1 MWWTCTT
8 SGSLIINPTESEKT
22 ILGLALGSP
31 TLYGDRLQDLD
42 GLLQLRPHQLILG
55 ALEALYSKHKTYD
68 LILLHDSFSEPDLK
82 EVGGASYLGS
92 LMSGLPESASFDA
105 LIDTLRE
112 AAKRRQY
119 AGIADRLMSAL
130 ASGEN
135 NDYLERIVQASVIK
149 DEQIKTP
156 TIKIAAGEAA
166 KNLDEIRNM
175 GVDLSFGIKQLD
187 DSLGG
192 IRRKKLYTIGGRTS
206 QGKTTVCAN
215 LIRENLVQNKRAK
228 IYYNGFENVDE
239 MPVRLAALNSKVR
252 LDHFLKPHLISE
264 EDYQSAQ
271 LALADLTEYDD
282 RLLIAFGDSVK
293 TMRQVCKSYRP
304 DIVFVDYIQRL
315 AHKYDLGG
323 SDRLSHAIGKA
334 VSDLQDLAIDF
345 NCAMFCCSQFKRAS
359 SEFRGKE
366 PSIED
371 LKESGDIENESD
383 NIILLWW
390 PWRETLDD
398 KRYIPNQYRFL
409 VRKNKLGPCL
419 DVYSK
424 IDLETLSISDF

>member
-1 MWWTCTT
+1 MR
-8 SGSLIINPTESEKT
+8 LNATESERS
-22 ILGLALGSP
+22 ILGLSLSNP
-31 TLYGDRLQDLD
+31 QLYGDRLQDLS
-42 GLLQLRPHQLILG
+42 GLLQAEAHNLILQHLITLF
-55 ALEALYSKHKTYD
+55 AKHKTYD
-68 LILLHDSFSEPDLK
+68 LILLHDSFTETELNSI
-82 EVGGASYLGS
+82 GGASYIGS
-92 LMSGLPESASFDA
+92 LMSGLPDKADFDA
-105 LIDTLRE
+105 LLDVLRG
-112 AAKRRQY
+112 ADKRRMY
-119 AGIADRLMSAL
+119 ANVADRLMSAL
-130 ASGEN
+130 ASGTD
-135 NDYLERIVQASVIK
+135 NDGLDKIYASAIVK
-149 DEQIKTP
+149 DEPVEAP
-156 TIKIAAGEAA
+156 TIKVAAGEAA

-215 LIRENLVQNKRAK
+215 IIQNNLRQNANAK
-228 IYYNGFENVDE
+228 IYYSGFENVDE
-239 MPVRLAALNSKVR
+239 MPIRLASINSKTR
-252 LDHFLKPHLISE
+252 LDWFLKPHIITE
-264 EDYQSAQ
+264 EEYQRAQ
-271 LALADLTEYDD
+271 LALADLTEYED
-282 RLLIAFGDSVK
+282 RLLIAFGDSIK
-293 TMRQVCKSYRP
+293 TMRSVCKSYRP
-304 DIVFVDYIQRL
+304 DIIFVDYIQRL
-315 AHKYDLGG
+315 AHKYSLGE

-334 VSDLQDLAIDF
+334 VSDLQDIAIDF
-345 NCAMFCCSQFKRAS
+345 NCAMFCASQFKRS
-359 SEFRGKE
+359 TYEGRGKE

-424 IDLETLSISDF
+424 IDLETLAITDF